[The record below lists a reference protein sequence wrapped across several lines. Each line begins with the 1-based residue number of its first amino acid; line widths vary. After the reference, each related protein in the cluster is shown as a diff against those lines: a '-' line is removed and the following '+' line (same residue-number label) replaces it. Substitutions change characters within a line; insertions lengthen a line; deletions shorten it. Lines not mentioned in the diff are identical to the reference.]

1 MNQAKPDPRGQ
12 DGLEPGAVEP
22 GSAEAVEATP
32 GARGSAGARP
42 GAVGPEPAERDAV
55 AAPAVEPPLAVDAAG
70 AEAALEK
77 VAAGTVEPG
86 AVDSGAVEAGDPR
99 GDLRW
104 GNVAALVRDA
114 ARRWAG
120 REAVVDGRTRLDYAQ
135 LGERVERAAAACLA
149 AGVEPGDR
157 VAVWAPN
164 TADWIVSALGAV
176 TAGAVL
182 VPLNTRFKGAEA
194 AYVLQRSRARLLFVT
209 GTFLGTSYVASLRRA
224 TTEAPAPGTPGTAT
238 GPGSVRASGT
248 HSGPGTP
255 ATGPAGPTR
264 PAAGAATGT
273 GPVGTRPRRG
283 PLPGL
288 PDLEQVVVLADD
300 APADFRTW
308 KDFLAGGDAVP
319 ASAVRARTDAIPPD
333 APSDIIFTSGTTGS
347 PKGAVITHAQ
357 TLRCYAVW
365 SGLAGL
371 REGDRYLIVNP
382 FFHTFGYKA
391 GIIACLM
398 RGATMVPQPVFDVD
412 TVLANIAAERI
423 SVLPGPPT
431 LHQSLLDH
439 PQREHHDLSAL
450 RLVVTGAAV
459 VPLQLVERLRTE
471 LRIATVLT
479 AYGLSEAGGIVTM
492 CRRGDPAEVVAAT
505 SGRAIPGTELRIT
518 GPDGSACPPGT
529 PGEVRVRGY
538 HVMRGYFEDP
548 EGTARTL
555 TPDGWLRTGD
565 VGVLDAAGNLRITDR
580 IKDMFIV
587 GGFNAYP
594 AEIEQLLGLH
604 PDVADVAVV
613 GIPDP
618 RLGEV
623 GKAYAVR
630 RPGSTLTADDLIA
643 WSRREMANY
652 KVPREV
658 EFVPSLPRNAS
669 GKILKTRLRDSRH

>member
-1 MNQAKPDPRGQ
+1 MGD
-12 DGLEPGAVEP
+12 DGRDDRLEDVTADLRRR
-22 GSAEAVEATP
+22 SI
-32 GARGSAGARP
+32 AGLVR
-42 GAVGPEPAERDAV
+42 
-55 AAPAVEPPLAVDAAG
+55 
-70 AEAALEK
+70 EAA
-77 VAAGTVEPG
+77 
-86 AVDSGAVEAGDPR
+86 
-99 GDLRW
+99 
-104 GNVAALVRDA
+104 VRYAD
-114 ARRWAG
+114 
-120 REAVVDGRTRLDYAQ
+120 REAVVDGRVRIDYAQ
-135 LGERVERAAAACLA
+135 LGERVERAAAACMA

-164 TADWIVSALGAV
+164 TLDWIVSALGAV
-176 TAGAVL
+176 SAGAVL

-194 AYVLQRSRARLLFVT
+194 AYVLQRSRAKLLFVT

-224 TTEAPAPGTPGTAT
+224 AAE
-238 GPGSVRASGT
+238 GPGG
-248 HSGPGTP
+248 
-255 ATGPAGPTR
+255 
-264 PAAGAATGT
+264 
-273 GPVGTRPRRG
+273 G

-288 PDLEQVVVLADD
+288 PHLEQVVVLAED
-300 APADFRTW
+300 APESFRTW

-319 ASAVRARTDAIPPD
+319 AAAVRERAESIPPG

-357 TLRCYAVW
+357 SLRCYEVW
-365 SGLAGL
+365 SELAGL

-398 RGATMVPQPVFDVD
+398 RGATMVPQPVFNVD
-412 TVLANIAAERI
+412 TVLANVAAERI

-439 PQREHHDLSAL
+439 PQRDHHDLSAL

-459 VPLQLVERLRTE
+459 VPLQLVERLRSE

-479 AYGLSEAGGIVTM
+479 AYGLSEASGIVTM
-492 CRRGDPAEVVAAT
+492 CRQGDPAQVIAET
-505 SGRAIPGTELRIT
+505 SGRAIPDTEVVIA
-518 GPDGSACPPGT
+518 GPDGRPQPAGRV
-529 PGEVRVRGY
+529 GEILVRG
-538 HVMRGYFEDP
+538 HNVMQGYFEDP
-548 EGTARTL
+548 EETAKTI
-555 TPDGWLRTGD
+555 DGEGWLHTGD
-565 VGVLDAAGNLRITDR
+565 VGFKDAHGNLRITDR

-594 AEIEQLLGLH
+594 AEIEQLIGLH
-604 PDVADVAVV
+604 PDIADVAVV

-658 EFVPSLPRNAS
+658 EFVGELPRNAS
-669 GKILKTRLRDSRH
+669 GKVLKRELRTR

>member
-1 MNQAKPDPRGQ
+1 MGD
-12 DGLEPGAVEP
+12 DGLREDVHGGASE
-22 GSAEAVEATP
+22 
-32 GARGSAGARP
+32 GASGDVRGSVRGGASEGGSGRGRAGVREEVREGPHGDAR
-42 GAVGPEPAERDAV
+42 EDA
-55 AAPAVEPPLAVDAAG
+55 
-70 AEAALEK
+70 
-77 VAAGTVEPG
+77 
-86 AVDSGAVEAGDPR
+86 R

-104 GNVAALVRDA
+104 GTIAGLVRSAA
-114 ARRWAG
+114 ARYAD
-120 REAVVDGRTRLDYAQ
+120 REAVVDGRVRIDYAQ
-135 LGERVERAAAACLA
+135 LGERVERAAAACIA

-164 TADWIVSALGAV
+164 TLDWIVSALGAV
-176 TAGAVL
+176 SAGAVL

-194 AYVLQRSRARLLFVT
+194 AYVLRRSRARLLFVT

-224 TTEAPAPGTPGTAT
+224 AAE
-238 GPGSVRASGT
+238 GPG
-248 HSGPGTP
+248 
-255 ATGPAGPTR
+255 
-264 PAAGAATGT
+264 
-273 GPVGTRPRRG
+273 RG

-288 PDLEQVVVLADD
+288 PHLDEVVVLAED
-300 APADFRTW
+300 APDSFRTW
-308 KDFLAGGDAVP
+308 KDFLAGGDRISAE
-319 ASAVRARTDAIPPD
+319 AVRERAGAIGPD

-357 TLRCYAVW
+357 SLRCYDVW
-365 SGLAGL
+365 SELAGL

-398 RGATMVPQPVFDVD
+398 RGATMVPQPVFNVD
-412 TVLANIAAERI
+412 TVLANVAAERI

-439 PQREHHDLSAL
+439 PQRDHHDLSAL

-459 VPLQLVERLRTE
+459 VPLRLVERLREE
-471 LRIATVLT
+471 LHIATVLT

-492 CRRGDPAEVVAAT
+492 CRRGDPAEVISAT
-505 SGRAIPGTELRIT
+505 SGRAIPDTEVAVL
-518 GPDGSACPPGT
+518 DGNGRPLPAGA
-529 PGEVRVRGY
+529 PGEIAVRGY
-538 HVMRGYFEDP
+538 NVMQGYFEAPDETAAAITP
-548 EGTARTL
+548 EG
-555 TPDGWLRTGD
+555 WLHTGD
-565 VGVLDAAGNLRITDR
+565 VGVLDGHGNLRITDR

-604 PDVADVAVV
+604 PDIADVAVV
-613 GIPDP
+613 GVPDP

-623 GKAYAVR
+623 GRAYAVR

-652 KVPREV
+652 KVPRTV
-658 EFVPSLPRNAS
+658 EFVTELPRNAS
-669 GKILKTRLRDSRH
+669 GKVLKRELRTRT

>member
-1 MNQAKPDPRGQ
+1 M
-12 DGLEPGAVEP
+12 
-22 GSAEAVEATP
+22 
-32 GARGSAGARP
+32 AG
-42 GAVGPEPAERDAV
+42 EE
-55 AAPAVEPPLAVDAAG
+55 
-70 AEAALEK
+70 
-77 VAAGTVEPG
+77 
-86 AVDSGAVEAGDPR
+86 R

-104 GNVAALVRDA
+104 GSIPGLVRA
-114 ARRWAG
+114 AAQQYAR
-120 REAVVDGRTRLDYAQ
+120 REAVVDGRTRITYAE
-135 LGERVERAAAACLA
+135 LGERVERAAAGCVA

-164 TADWIVSALGAV
+164 TLDWIVSALGAV
-176 TAGAVL
+176 SAGAVL

-194 AYVLQRSRARLLFVT
+194 AYVLRRSRARLLFVT

-224 TTEAPAPGTPGTAT
+224 AGAGPEEGRGGGPGAAPGDAPG
-238 GPGSVRASGT
+238 G
-248 HSGPGTP
+248 
-255 ATGPAGPTR
+255 
-264 PAAGAATGT
+264 
-273 GPVGTRPRRG
+273 G

-288 PDLEQVVVLADD
+288 PDLREVVVLAED
-300 APADFRTW
+300 APEDFRTW
-308 KDFLAGGDAVP
+308 KDFLAAGEGVP
-319 ASAVRARTDAIPPD
+319 ADEVRARAGTVRPD
-333 APSDIIFTSGTTGS
+333 DPSDVIFTSGTTGS

-357 TLRCYAVW
+357 TLRCYAIW
-365 SGLAGL
+365 SELAGL

-398 RGATMVPQPVFDVD
+398 RGATMVPQPVFSVD
-412 TVLANIAAERI
+412 TALANIAAERI

-439 PQREHHDLSAL
+439 PARAAHDLSTL

-459 VPLQLVERLRTE
+459 VPLQLVERLRGE
-471 LRIATVLT
+471 LGIPTVLT

-492 CRRGDPAEVVAAT
+492 CRRGDPAETVAAT
-505 SGRAIPGTELRIT
+505 SGRAIPGTEVRVT
-518 GPDGSACPPGT
+518 GPDGEPLPPGAAGEVHVRGHNVMRCYYED
-529 PGEVRVRGY
+529 PGE
-538 HVMRGYFEDP
+538 
-548 EGTARTL
+548 TARAITG
-555 TPDGWLRTGD
+555 DGWLRTGD
-565 VGVLDAAGNLRITDR
+565 IGVLDASGNLRITDR

-604 PDVADVAVV
+604 PDIADVAVV

-658 EFVPSLPRNAS
+658 EFVTELPRNAS
-669 GKILKTRLRDSRH
+669 GKVLKTELRARTG